1 VSCGRTGAPGDL
13 LLGKFRPGDYAVRSS
28 PLLGSGKTDREN
40 GRVAPLTLLLA
51 LFAATIVLGPAAERL
66 KLPYPILLLVFG
78 LLVAFVPGLPRLDIS
93 PDLILPLVLPPL
105 LFAAARRTSWREF
118 LDNRRAIGLLAVALV
133 IVTTMVVG
141 FLLQALVPGLPL
153 IAAIALGALVA
164 PPDPVAATAV
174 ARQLRLPRRLTT
186 ILEGEGLSN
195 DATALVLYEVAVA
208 GTLTGALSPWGA
220 AGTFALAVVL
230 GIVIGLVIALF
241 TRWALNKLPAH
252 PAGTALVLV
261 MPFVAYVA
269 ADAAHGSG
277 VLSVVTLALAL
288 SRYADAESA
297 QTRLM
302 AGTTWEIIELLVTGA
317 AFAFVGLELRAVAQD
332 VSGDLSVLVTQAA
345 IVTAVVIVVRFVW
358 IFPVSWL
365 GEKIHARG
373 GEPPDEPVGWRKM
386 SVASWAGMRGV
397 VTLAAA
403 LALPS
408 AEDGFPERDRL
419 IFIAF
424 VVIIVTLL
432 LQGLTLP
439 LLVRRLGLQAPVEL
453 QQVAEREMTQ
463 RALRAGFERLNE
475 IREQGEVD
483 DGLIDQAHENAKALW
498 HRLGLDPA
506 EKSDDADDGSTES
519 PKSRAHRAWRV
530 DELEAEL
537 LKAARQEVVNAR
549 DEPGGDPKVADDV
562 LRRLDARSAQPGV
575 LPRPDNEGA
584 HDEPR

>member
-1 VSCGRTGAPGDL
+1 MAQ
-13 LLGKFRPGDYAVRSS
+13 
-28 PLLGSGKTDREN
+28 
-40 GRVAPLTLLLA
+40 LTLLLA
-51 LFAATIVLGPAAERL
+51 LFAATIVLGPVAERL

-133 IVTTMVVG
+133 VVTTLIVG
-141 FLLQALVPGLPL
+141 FVLQALVPELPL
-153 IAAIALGALVA
+153 IAALALGAMVA

-220 AGTFALAVVL
+220 GGTFALAVVL
-230 GIVIGLVIALF
+230 GIVVGLAIALF
-241 TRWALNKLPAH
+241 TRWLLDKLPAH

-261 MPFVAYVA
+261 MPFAAYVA
-269 ADAAHGSG
+269 AEAAHGSG

-317 AFAFVGLELRAVAQD
+317 AFAFVGLEVRAVAQD
-332 VSGDLSVLVTQAA
+332 VSGDLSDLITQAL
-345 IVTAVVIVVRFVW
+345 IVTAVVIVVRFLW
-358 IFPVSWL
+358 IFPVATL
-365 GEKIHARG
+365 DERLRARKEQS
-373 GEPPDEPVGWRKM
+373 GEPHGWREM
-386 SVASWAGMRGV
+386 TIASWAGMRGV

-403 LALPS
+403 LALPT
-408 AEDGFPERDRL
+408 EEEGFPQRDRV

-439 LLVRRLGLQAPVEL
+439 MLVRRLRVQAPVEEKQL
-453 QQVAEREMTQ
+453 AERELTQ
-463 RALRAGFERLNE
+463 RALRAGFQRLDE
-475 IREQGEVD
+475 LRDQGDVD
-483 DGLIDQAHENAKALW
+483 DDLIDQAHENAKALW
-498 HRLGLDPA
+498 HRLGLDPL
-506 EKSDDADDGSTES
+506 ENSDDAQGPDGDS
-519 PKSRAHRAWRV
+519 PGSRVHRAWRV

-537 LKAARQEVVNAR
+537 LSAARQEVVNAR
-549 DEPGGDPKVADDV
+549 HEPGADPKVADDV
-562 LRRLDARSAQPGV
+562 LRRFDARSTQPGV
-575 LPRPDNEGA
+575 LPHPVDNAERDQSG
-584 HDEPR
+584 